1 MKIFSEIN
9 NLIYEIEKILVIV
22 LLSTVLISLTS
33 GVFFRYFFNNPLHWT
48 EETSVFALAWVT
60 FVGGSMTLKG
70 KQSAAVSIIVEKFT
84 GHAYNAL
91 VLICNLTVFLF
102 CACMVF
108 ISIRWVASPF
118 ILFEKSIAMQMP
130 MIVAYL
136 SVPVG
141 FSFMTIHSL
150 EILLHDVVD
159 GVKNVRSSGQ
169 NEVIRGRR
177 KNMTKKVVG

>member
-1 MKIFSEIN
+1 MKLFSEIN
-9 NLIYEIEKILVIV
+9 NLIYEIEKILVIF
-22 LLSTVLISLTS
+22 LLSIVLVSLTS

-48 EETSVFALAWVT
+48 EEAAIFALAWVT
-60 FVGGSMTLKG
+60 FIGGSMTLKG

-91 VLICNLTVFLF
+91 VLICNLIVFLF

-108 ISIRWVASPF
+108 ISIRWVSSPF

-150 EILLHDVVD
+150 EMLLHDVVD
-159 GVKNVRSSGQ
+159 GLKNVGSKGKNEAIRRSS
-169 NEVIRGRR
+169 
-177 KNMTKKVVG
+177 KNITKKVVG